1 MNRIKPKLS
10 LSKSLYTRGLQCKK
24 ALWLKK
30 YKPKELTPP
39 DANQSARFA
48 KGNEAGDLA
57 CELFPGGKEV
67 QFNPDNYDGM
77 QELTKQWLSE
87 GVKDIYEA
95 TFQYDGV
102 LALVDILHKKEDGSF
117 EIYEVKSSTWSDSK
131 KNNSGQQKKL
141 ANYIQDASIQ
151 YYVLNGLG
159 YDISDTFI
167 TLLNNDYVFEDNLDI
182 QKLFHSERVTEQIL
196 ELQSQIPSTLEN
208 FRESIKDTENEPNI
222 DIGPHCKS
230 PYKCDAYDYC
240 WKTQRSIPD
249 YSVFNVFS
257 HSPKKAHQL
266 YSQGITAIED
276 IPDDFSMSDNQKFEV
291 DIWKNQKTH
300 IEKEKLREFIDT
312 MHFPIYYFD
321 FETISSPIPQFPGEW
336 TYNLFPFQYSLDIEY
351 EDGTIHHEE
360 FLENPGIDGREDI
373 ARKITELI
381 PRGSCIVAF
390 NSSFEMARFEHLAN
404 LFPQYEEHLMNLH
417 NNFIDLWNPF
427 KPKFSYYVAPEM
439 KGLHGVKTVL
449 PVLVPHQKNA
459 YKDLDLVKN
468 GGDAMY
474 IYEKLGEEIAK
485 KDSDSEKINRYRKS
499 LKKYCALDTSGMIE
513 IVKKLRKVIQ

>member
-1 MNRIKPKLS
+1 MKKLNPKLS
-10 LSKSLYTRGLQCKK
+10 LSKSLYTSGLQCKK
-24 ALWLKK
+24 SLWLKK
-30 YKPKELTPP
+30 YKKETLTPP
-39 DANQSARFA
+39 DANQLARFA
-48 KGNEAGDLA
+48 KGNEVGDLA
-57 CELFPGGKEV
+57 CKLFPGGKEV
-67 QFNPDNYDGM
+67 RFDSKDYDGM
-77 QELTKQWLSE
+77 QQLTKQWLSE

-102 LALVDILHKKEDGSF
+102 LALVDILHKNEDDSF

-131 KNNSGQQKKL
+131 KNDSEQQQKL
-141 ANYIQDASIQ
+141 ATYIQDASIQ

-167 TLLNNDYVFEDNLDI
+167 TLLNKDYVREDNLDI
-182 QKLFHSERVTEQIL
+182 QKLFHSERVTEQIV

-208 FRESIKDTENEPNI
+208 IRESIKDTENEPNI

-230 PYKCDAYDYC
+230 PYKCEAYDYC

-249 YSVFNVFS
+249 YSVFNIFS
-257 HSPKKAHQL
+257 RSPKKSHQL
-266 YSQGITAIED
+266 YSQGITEIED
-276 IPDDFSMSDNQKFEV
+276 IPDDFSMTESQKFQV

-300 IEKEKLREFIDT
+300 IEKEKLKEFIDT

-321 FETISSPIPQFPGEW
+321 FETINPPIPQFKGEW
-336 TYNLFPFQYSLDIEY
+336 AYNIFPFQYSLDIEY
-351 EDGTIHHEE
+351 EDGTTVHKEV
-360 FLENPGIDGREDI
+360 LEDPDTDGREYI
-373 ARKITELI
+373 ARKITEQI
-381 PRGSCIVAF
+381 PKDSCIVAF
-390 NSSFEMARFEHLAN
+390 NSSFEMARFKHLAN

-427 KPKFSYYVAPEM
+427 KLKFSYYVAPEM
-439 KGLHGVKTVL
+439 KGLTGIKTVL
-449 PVLVPHQKNA
+449 PVLVPHKKNA

-474 IYEKLGEEIAK
+474 IYEKLGEEINK
-485 KDSDSEKINRYRKS
+485 KDSDSDKINRYRSS
-499 LKKYCALDTSGMIE
+499 LKKYCALDTLGMIE

>member
-1 MNRIKPKLS
+1 MNRIKPNLS

-24 ALWLKK
+24 SLWLKK
-30 YKPKELTPP
+30 YKKEILTLP

-48 KGNEAGDLA
+48 KGHKVGDLA
-57 CELFPGGKEV
+57 CELFPGGKKVEYTKDYKEMK
-67 QFNPDNYDGM
+67 Q
-77 QELTKQWLSE
+77 LTKQLLSE

-95 TFQYDGV
+95 TFQYNGV
-102 LALVDILHKKEDGSF
+102 LALIDILHQKENGRF
-117 EIYEVKSSTWSDSK
+117 EIYEVKSSTWSSSE
-131 KNNSGQQKKL
+131 KNKKL
-141 ANYIQDASIQ
+141 PNYIQDASIQ

-167 TLLNNDYVFEDNLDI
+167 TLLNKNYVREDNLDI
-182 QKLFHSERVTEQIL
+182 QKLFHSERVTEQIV

-230 PYKCDAYDYC
+230 PYKCDGYDYC

-257 HSPKKAHQL
+257 HSQEKAHQL
-266 YSQGITAIED
+266 YSQSITAIED
-276 IPDDFSMSDNQKFEV
+276 IPDDFSMTEPQKFKV

-321 FETISSPIPQFPGEW
+321 FETISPPIPQFTGEW

-351 EDGTIHHEE
+351 EDGTIHHKE
-360 FLENPGIDGREDI
+360 FLENPDTDGREDI

-381 PRGSCIVAF
+381 PKGSCIVAF
-390 NSSFEMARFEHLAN
+390 NSSFEMARFKHLAN

-427 KPKFSYYVAPEM
+427 KSKFSYYVAPEM
-439 KGLHGVKTVL
+439 KGLTGIKTVL

-468 GGDAMY
+468 GGDAMH

-485 KDSDSEKINRYRKS
+485 KDSDSKKINRYRKS